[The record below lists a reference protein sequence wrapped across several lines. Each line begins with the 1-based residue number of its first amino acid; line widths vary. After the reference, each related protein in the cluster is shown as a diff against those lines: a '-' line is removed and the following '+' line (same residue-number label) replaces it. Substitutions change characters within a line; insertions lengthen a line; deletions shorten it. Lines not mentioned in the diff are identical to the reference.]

1 LWNESTF
8 SCSDCPVGHKW
19 VNQAS
24 ACIPIVDRYGD
35 RPQACQPSGGNPIYP
50 LTATKRY
57 DEVLLPDF
65 GMTGFRIR
73 YDTRSRIPVEGGGEH
88 PVLQPAPSFGDL
100 WESNLHKR
108 LVFQGGNPTGHV
120 AIHASRG
127 AGVWIPFLAS
137 TGGEYKPDSSI
148 QDNLIEINSGWRYT
162 DAATQALEI
171 YSSTGVITSIQYANG
186 ASLTYT
192 YSDASTPT
200 SIAPTGGLLLA
211 VQDHFGRSIQFTYE
225 LSTTGTSAR
234 IKSITDTEGHSIIP
248 TYTSTGMLGGLT
260 WPDATSRRYVYEL
273 IDLPWA
279 LTGVID
285 ENATRFSSYA
295 YDTAGRAV
303 STELAGA
310 VNRYRISHTT
320 PPRWVTTETYDAVLG
335 VLFRD
340 HTWLLP
346 TGPSMTTPSGAR
358 INYTPVMINGMPLP
372 ASQTQP
378 AGSGCAASSRQ
389 QTYDQNGNFTSTD
402 DFNGNRTCFANDL
415 NRNLETMRVEG
426 LATTAVCLGVMIPT
440 APLPT
445 GSRMIQTQWHP
456 QWKLPTRIA
465 QPLLVTTFVYNGQ
478 PDPTASNAVAS
489 CAPATALL
497 PDNSKIAVL
506 CKKVEQPTSD
516 STGALGFTAISAGAP
531 RIFTYT
537 YNAHGQ
543 KLTERDAR
551 NNTTTYTYLSGNGA
565 FASNGDLWKV
575 TNAASQVTQFTK
587 YDKSGRLLQSI
598 SMNNVKSDYT
608 YTTRGWLKSVTVTP
622 PAGGGAAQTT
632 IFTYDNVGQLKES
645 LSPDGTKISYG
656 YDAAHRLTSITDGA
670 GNTVTYTLD
679 NMGNRTGE
687 QLRDKSGTLARSI
700 TRIFD
705 ELGRLQRVTGAMQ

>member
-1 LWNESTF
+1 MASLRDLMSRMVITVVLMFLSGLVFQSKAQPFLACVDRVVNKAAAGCLRADFAAVDAVIDEARASMCQSSCEYTSPRWCIFVETEFGMCGKDYGPFQDNATAIINCPAGSRHNGDNQCICPTGSLWNESTF

-248 TYTSTGMLGGLT
+248 TYTSTGMLGALT

-279 LTGVID
+279 VTGVID
-285 ENATRFSSYA
+285 ENATK
-295 YDTAGRAV
+295 
-303 STELAGA
+303 
-310 VNRYRISHTT
+310 
-320 PPRWVTTETYDAVLG
+320 P
-335 VLFRD
+335 
-340 HTWLLP
+340 
-346 TGPSMTTPSGAR
+346 
-358 INYTPVMINGMPLP
+358 
-372 ASQTQP
+372 
-378 AGSGCAASSRQ
+378 
-389 QTYDQNGNFTSTD
+389 
-402 DFNGNRTCFANDL
+402 
-415 NRNLETMRVEG
+415 
-426 LATTAVCLGVMIPT
+426 
-440 APLPT
+440 
-445 GSRMIQTQWHP
+445 
-456 QWKLPTRIA
+456 
-465 QPLLVTTFVYNGQ
+465 
-478 PDPTASNAVAS
+478 
-489 CAPATALL
+489 
-497 PDNSKIAVL
+497 
-506 CKKVEQPTSD
+506 
-516 STGALGFTAISAGAP
+516 
-531 RIFTYT
+531 
-537 YNAHGQ
+537 
-543 KLTERDAR
+543 
-551 NNTTTYTYLSGNGA
+551 TTTG
-565 FASNGDLWKV
+565 FE
-575 TNAASQVTQFTK
+575 
-587 YDKSGRLLQSI
+587 
-598 SMNNVKSDYT
+598 SD
-608 YTTRGWLKSVTVTP
+608 
-622 PAGGGAAQTT
+622 
-632 IFTYDNVGQLKES
+632 F
-645 LSPDGTKISYG
+645 
-656 YDAAHRLTSITDGA
+656 
-670 GNTVTYTLD
+670 
-679 NMGNRTGE
+679 
-687 QLRDKSGTLARSI
+687 
-700 TRIFD
+700 
-705 ELGRLQRVTGAMQ
+705 